1 MDFNQKRINNRR
13 METKRTRIPTF
24 ISIFFILLFC
34 YAAISKIMDFE
45 KFQIQMTESPLLSTF
60 AGFLPYV
67 LVISEFIIA
76 GLLCY
81 RITQNAGLLASF
93 ILMLFFTGYIAHM
106 LLTSENLPCSC
117 GGILEKMSW
126 TQHLYFNIGC
136 AVLAAIVLG
145 INIRNSRPAD

>member
-1 MDFNQKRINNRR
+1 MK
-13 METKRTRIPTF
+13 TKKTGITTF

>member
-1 MDFNQKRINNRR
+1 MDFNQKRINNGT
-13 METKRTRIPTF
+13 MKTKKTGITTF

-93 ILMLFFTGYIAHM
+93 ILMLFFTGNIAHM

-136 AVLAAIVLG
+136 AVLAAIALG